1 MKMSDI
7 EDLINAAIEKD
18 YSLAN
23 DKFAEVMSGKISGA
37 LEQEKM
43 AVANS
48 IYGEN
53 IEDHDTELENEEDL
67 EDDIELDDEDIEDHL
82 EED

>member
-1 MKMSDI
+1 MNDI

-23 DKFAEVMSGKISGA
+23 DKFTEVMSGKISGA

-53 IEDHDTELENEEDL
+53 IEDEDIELENEEDL